1 MTEDVRHKVE
11 DEWFARH
18 EEELL
23 RQARRDHESRM
34 KALRAEQTDG
44 ESRRLRELHWLKC
57 PKCGHDMS
65 ALTIEGIEVDRCGT
79 CDGLFFDR
87 GELDALLLKRAED
100 RRGFFRKLMGL

>member
-1 MTEDVRHKVE
+1 MTEDVRQKVE

-23 RQARRDHESRM
+23 RQARRDHERRM
-34 KALRAEQTDG
+34 EALRNDQADG
-44 ESRRLRELHWLKC
+44 KSRELRDLHYMKC
-57 PKCGHDMS
+57 PKCGHDM
-65 ALTIEGIEVDRCGT
+65 ATRAIEGIEVDACKT
-79 CDGLFFDR
+79 CEGIFFDR